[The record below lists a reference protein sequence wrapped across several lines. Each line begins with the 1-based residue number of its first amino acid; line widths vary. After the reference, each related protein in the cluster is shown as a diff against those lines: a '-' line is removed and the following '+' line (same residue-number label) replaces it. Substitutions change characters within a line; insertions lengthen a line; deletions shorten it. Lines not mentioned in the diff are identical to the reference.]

1 MSDDRPVVPLPP
13 DDEPSPFAGPAAGAD
28 APESLESLLPLVYDE
43 LRVLAHRQRRRTDEH
58 ATLDTTEL
66 VHEVYLKLV
75 GASRLE
81 ASGRAHFFALAA
93 RAMRQVLTDQARAR
107 LSAKRGGGQAPIAL
121 SGIVELVAAPGADHT
136 DTLLALDAALARLAT
151 LSERQARVVEC
162 RFYAGMSFPETAVAL
177 GVSEATVKRDWVA
190 AQAWLFRELQGA

>member
-1 MSDDRPVVPLPP
+1 MADDRPVEPASAAATTGEPVPASTI
-13 DDEPSPFAGPAAGAD
+13 ETSA
-28 APESLESLLPLVYDE
+28 ESLESLLPLVYDE
-43 LRVLAHRQRRRTDEH
+43 LRVLAHRQRRRTDAQ

-107 LSAKRGGGQAPIAL
+107 LSAKRGGGLPPLTL
-121 SGIVELVAAPGADHT
+121 SGIAELVAAPGADHT
-136 DTLLALDAALARLAT
+136 DTLLALDAALARLSA
-151 LSERQARVVEC
+151 LSERQGRVVEC

-190 AQAWLFRELQGA
+190 AQAWLYRELQGA

>member
-1 MSDDRPVVPLPP
+1 MSDEQPAVPPR
-13 DDEPSPFAGPAAGAD
+13 DDATGPSPSDRVASSD
-28 APESLESLLPLVYDE
+28 SLESLLPLVYDE
-43 LRVLAHRQRRRTDEH
+43 LRVLAHRQRRRTDEQ

-107 LSAKRGGGQAPIAL
+107 RSAKRGGGRAPIAL
-121 SGIVELVAAPGADHT
+121 SGIAELVAAPGADHT
-136 DTLLALDAALARLAT
+136 DTLLALDAALARLSA
-151 LSERQARVVEC
+151 LNERQGRVVEC

-190 AQAWLFRELQGA
+190 AQAWLFRELQSG